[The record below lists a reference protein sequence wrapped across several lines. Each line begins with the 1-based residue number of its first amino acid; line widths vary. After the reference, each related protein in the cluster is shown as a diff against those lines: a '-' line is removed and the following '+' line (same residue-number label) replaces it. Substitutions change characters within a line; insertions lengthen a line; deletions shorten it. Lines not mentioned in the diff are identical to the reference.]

1 MIEIGKT
8 NTLRV
13 VKEVDFG
20 LYLDGGEKGEILL
33 PTRYIPE
40 GTEVDEYIDVFI
52 YLDSEDRIIATNEI
66 PKAEVGDFAY
76 LKVIQNT
83 SFGSFLDWG
92 LMKDLLVPF
101 SEQNLDMIEGLSYF
115 VYVYLDEESERIVAS
130 AKTNKFLDNVPPE
143 YEEGEEVDLIIGN
156 RSDLGM
162 KVVINQLHTGLL
174 YHNEIFQVLKPGQ
187 KVKGYI
193 KQVRDDDR
201 IDVML
206 QETGY
211 DRVEGIAGDIL
222 RKLEKSQGFVE
233 VNDKS
238 SPDTIKHIFGV
249 SKKAFKKALG
259 ALYKD
264 RLIKFEGDGIRLLK

>member
-1 MIEIGKT
+1 
-8 NTLRV
+8 
-13 VKEVDFG
+13 
-20 LYLDGGEKGEILL
+20 
-33 PTRYIPE
+33 
-40 GTEVDEYIDVFI
+40 
-52 YLDSEDRIIATNEI
+52 
-66 PKAEVGDFAY
+66 
-76 LKVIQNT
+76 
-83 SFGSFLDWG
+83 
-92 LMKDLLVPF
+92 MKDLLVPF

-162 KVVINQLHTGLL
+162 KVVINQMHTGLL
-174 YHNEIFQVLKPGQ
+174 YHNEIFQVLKPGE
-187 KVKGYI
+187 KLKGYI
-193 KQVRDDDR
+193 KQVREDDR

-238 SPDTIKHIFGV
+238 SPETIKHIFGV
-249 SKKAFKKALG
+249 SKKAFKKAVG

-264 RLIKFEGDGIRLLK
+264 RLITFDGEGIRLVK